1 MSRTKLGFAALRT
14 AFDSDSDDDG
24 PSTPVAGA
32 VASAAAGGAIA
43 SLFSL
48 NSYNKPWVLF
58 DDVDSSDRS
67 RQPCRCCS
75 VAGAFEDNEDF
86 WTCQNTGRR
95 WLVVDA
101 PPDMSKPH
109 SAERCL
115 GDCAFHRL
123 MTPYIARFQRASLMG
138 ISWADL
144 LDEEQDA
151 LDSLKSAEQLAYERE
166 KRAAAIAEAMRA
178 TELACAASHI
188 RRVQESQAYKYAER
202 GKIYEPCKKLY
213 SCEKATV
220 KGRELAVP
228 TTLHVSSE
236 CWRYEYT
243 DPESGKLICPH
254 ACNWLHPGEDGWQD
268 EWDTDRTNKEA
279 AARAKAMAA
288 ADPNQNRFANL
299 AAGEQ
304 RGGGR
309 GAPQRGGAAAGGS
322 GPQRGGGG
330 GGGGGP
336 RGGGHGAPG
345 RGGGGGFQK
354 RGGGSGYGSGS
365 GARGGW

>member
-1 MSRTKLGFAALRT
+1 MLRTKTNFAALRS

-24 PSTPVAGA
+24 PTTPT
-32 VASAAAGGAIA
+32 ASAPAPH
-43 SLFSL
+43 F
-48 NSYNKPWVLF
+48 NQYEKPWVLF

-75 VAGAFEDNEDF
+75 VAGAFEEDEDF
-86 WTCQNTGRR
+86 WTCQTTGRR

-109 SAERCL
+109 PAERCL

-123 MTPYIARFQRASLMG
+123 MTPYIARYQRAALMG

-166 KRAAAIAEAMRA
+166 KRSAAAAAAMRE

-188 RRVQESQAYKYAER
+188 RRVQEAQAYKYAER

-213 SCEKATV
+213 SCEKTTV

-236 CWRYEYT
+236 CWRYVYT
-243 DPESGKLICPH
+243 DPATGQIVKPRC
-254 ACNWLHPGEDGWQD
+254 CNWLHPGEDGWQD

-279 AARAKAMAA
+279 AARARALAA
-288 ADPNQNRFANL
+288 ADPNQNRFAGL
-299 AAGEQ
+299 AAQE
-304 RGGGR
+304 RGGG
-309 GAPQRGGAAAGGS
+309 GRGGAAAGGRGPPGDKRS
-322 GPQRGGGG
+322 GGGGSGFRGGGGGPQRGGG
-330 GGGGGP
+330 
-336 RGGGHGAPG
+336 RGGH
-345 RGGGGGFQK
+345 
-354 RGGGSGYGSGS
+354 GSGS

>member
-1 MSRTKLGFAALRT
+1 MSRTTIGFAALRS

-24 PSTPVAGA
+24 PTTPT
-32 VASAAAGGAIA
+32 AAAGGAGGGA
-43 SLFSL
+43 LAPPLTL
-48 NSYNKPWVLF
+48 NPYEKPWVLF

-75 VAGAFEDNEDF
+75 VAGAFEDSEDF

-95 WLVVDA
+95 WLVVEEM
-101 PPDMSKPH
+101 PDMSKPH
-109 SAERCL
+109 RAERCL

-123 MTPYIARFQRASLMG
+123 MTPYIARYQRAALMG
-138 ISWADL
+138 ISWAGL

-166 KRAAAIAEAMRA
+166 KRAAAAAEAMRA
-178 TELACAASHI
+178 TEVACAASHI

-220 KGRELAVP
+220 KGRDLAVP

-236 CWRYEYT
+236 CWRYVYT
-243 DPESGKLICPH
+243 DPETGQVHKPRC
-254 ACNWLHPGEDGWQD
+254 CNWLHPGEDGWQD

-299 AAGEQ
+299 AAEGRGGN
-304 RGGGR
+304 RGGG
-309 GAPQRGGAAAGGS
+309 G
-322 GPQRGGGG
+322 GPQRGGGDK
-330 GGGGGP
+330 
-336 RGGGHGAPG
+336 RS
-345 RGGGGGFQK
+345 GGGGFQK
-354 RGGGSGYGSGS
+354 PRGGGGSGS